1 MTSQPKRALVL
12 SGGGVRGAYQV
23 GVLKKWLFDDNKDYD
38 VLCGVSVG
46 ALNTLS
52 LAKFLPGDSA
62 PAFKLLESI
71 WYDISDDRLL
81 CNWYPF
87 GKLTALWKK
96 SIYDSSPLK
105 NLIKG
110 VFDSEAIRNSGKIIR
125 IGAICLNTGEEYFAN
140 ENDDNLDEWA
150 IASASYPV
158 FMEPVIIDNKLWIDG
173 GIKIIAPISQ
183 AIRAGATEID
193 VILCSSQE
201 NSKPW
206 LCKQRLLPLS
216 DIMMRCIDLMSER
229 IIRADVRITGINN
242 DLVILDS
249 KYKEIKIRIIKPSV
263 YLTDNNLKFN
273 NEDIKRMMQ
282 IGYEDACK

>member
-1 MTSQPKRALVL
+1 MAGIPKRALVL
-12 SGGGVRGAYQV
+12 SGGGARGAYQV
-23 GVLKKWLFDDNKDYD
+23 GVLKKWLFEDNKDYNIF
-38 VLCGVSVG
+38 CGVSVG
-46 ALNTLS
+46 ALNTLG
-52 LAKFLPGDSA
+52 LAKFGHGQHKEA
-62 PAFKLLESI
+62 YKLLESI
-71 WYDISDDRLL
+71 WSDITDNKLL
-81 CNWYPF
+81 CNWHPF

-96 SIYDSSPLK
+96 SIYDSRPLK
-105 NLIKG
+105 NLIRSI
-110 VFDSEAIRNSGKIIR
+110 FDSDAIKNSGKVIR

-158 FMEPVIIDNKLWIDG
+158 FMEPATIDNKLWIDG

-206 LCKQRLLPLS
+206 LCKQRLLPLTN
-216 DIMMRCIDLMSER
+216 IMMRCIDLMSER

-263 YLTDNNLKFN
+263 YLTDNNLKFDN
-273 NEDIKRMMQ
+273 QDIKRMMQ